1 VSEKEEIMKYQKK
14 PVVIEAFKYDGDL
27 KGADG
32 KYYVPNWAVE
42 AYEKGIMHYGALK
55 LDEPPCELYIDTLE
69 GTHHVSVGDYVIQG
83 IQGEL
88 YPCKPDI
95 FEESYEAYY
104 ALSPLL
110 DYQTGPCLYIRQ
122 HGHPGW
128 EGSKCRGFSTTI
140 GEEPAEKCKDCERWC
155 YFDED

>member
-1 VSEKEEIMKYQKK
+1 MKYQKK

-42 AYEKGIMHYGALK
+42 AYEKGIMRYGALK
-55 LDEPPCELYIDTLE
+55 PDESPCELFIDTLE

-95 FEESYEAYY
+95 FEASYDTYHS
-104 ALSPLL
+104 LSPLL
-110 DYQTGPCLYIRQ
+110 D
-122 HGHPGW
+122 
-128 EGSKCRGFSTTI
+128 
-140 GEEPAEKCKDCERWC
+140 
-155 YFDED
+155 